1 MTSFFKLKK
10 LIFLSAALL
19 AASSSAMAEEP
30 DPIGDWWIIYGNG
43 VPQKNIMYVADAT
56 SVVPSQ
62 KTKGATMVAVTLV
75 YEEPGKPMID
85 VYNLEAQ
92 CSTGKVRF
100 INGQS
105 IERLAYTMRHLK
117 VANQWQ
123 TPKEFWVQQA
133 LKFACAPGS
142 RAKNDMAAVGKME
155 YLQMIEMLQQMFF
168 KLAPIQQ
175 KSQMMDN
182 LDSLLELKK

>member
-1 MTSFFKLKK
+1 MIEFHDVSKTFAGEPAVSNLDLTFAEGAFSVLVGTSG
-10 LIFLSAALL
+10 S
-19 AASSSAMAEEP
+19 
-30 DPIGDWWIIYGNG
+30 
-43 VPQKNIMYVADAT
+43 
-56 SVVPSQ
+56 
-62 KTKGATMVAVTLV
+62 
-75 YEEPGKPMID
+75 
-85 VYNLEAQ
+85 
-92 CSTGKVRF
+92 GKVRF

-182 LDSLLELKK
+182 IDSLLELKK

>member
-1 MTSFFKLKK
+1 MASPSSVSPTPCVILK
-10 LIFLSAALL
+10 S
-19 AASSSAMAEEP
+19 
-30 DPIGDWWIIYGNG
+30 
-43 VPQKNIMYVADAT
+43 
-56 SVVPSQ
+56 
-62 KTKGATMVAVTLV
+62 
-75 YEEPGKPMID
+75 
-85 VYNLEAQ
+85 
-92 CSTGKVRF
+92 
-100 INGQS
+100 
-105 IERLAYTMRHLK
+105 
-117 VANQWQ
+117 NQWQ

-182 LDSLLELKK
+182 IDSLLELKK